1 MLDEPF
7 AGLDPVTESKLLAT
21 LLDVFADKTLIMIT
35 HHLKGIEHMDRVVF
49 LENGS
54 IALDGAPVD
63 LKRTSARYR
72 DLVAFDQGL

>member
-1 MLDEPF
+1 
-7 AGLDPVTESKLLAT
+7 
-21 LLDVFADKTLIMIT
+21 MIT

-54 IALDGAPVD
+54 IALDGAPAD

>member
-63 LKRTSARYR
+63 LKHTSARYR

>member
-1 MLDEPF
+1 
-7 AGLDPVTESKLLAT
+7 
-21 LLDVFADKTLIMIT
+21 
-35 HHLKGIEHMDRVVF
+35 MDRVVF